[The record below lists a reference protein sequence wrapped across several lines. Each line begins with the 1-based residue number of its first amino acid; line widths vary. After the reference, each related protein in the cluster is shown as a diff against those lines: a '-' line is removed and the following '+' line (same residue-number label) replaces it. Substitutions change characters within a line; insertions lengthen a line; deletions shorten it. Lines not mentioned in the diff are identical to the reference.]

1 MAGPSTPL
9 RAGPSASLRAGRK
22 PYLDWLR
29 GIAVIVMVAA
39 HVTDAWTR
47 VEDRQRDLYGYTVI
61 IAGLAGPL
69 FLFLAGLTL
78 SMAASARAASVG
90 HRAAARM
97 ACLRG
102 LQIFALAFL
111 FRLQAQLLGWGPLV
125 NLLKVDILN
134 IMGLAML
141 AAAGLWSL
149 SSHRAVRIA
158 LFSLATAALAMS
170 TPLVREAGWL
180 AMLPDAM
187 EAYVRPLAGRTN
199 FALFPWAGFL
209 LGGAIAGELIQA
221 AQTDRA
227 QRRLQPVLF
236 IAGIAGVAIAYALSF
251 QPSIYPTAN
260 FWTSSPTFFFMRL
273 GLNTAL
279 VPTAWAIDR
288 FHVFARRRWATLC
301 TEPDMPGRRP
311 RLGFRLRQGY
321 GGHVGAQGVIT
332 TLGRS
337 SLFVYW
343 IHVEMAYG
351 AIALP
356 LRRAMPLE
364 FSLLGTV
371 LLCALLYAI
380 VRWKDRKMTGV
391 EWKGPLRI
399 LSPVL
404 R

>member
-1 MAGPSTPL
+1 MAGPSTAL
-9 RAGPSASLRAGRK
+9 RTGSSTALRAGRK

-29 GIAVIVMVAA
+29 GIAVIVMVAS

-61 IAGLAGPL
+61 IAGLASPL

-78 SMAASARAASVG
+78 AMAASARATSAG

-97 ACLRG
+97 ACVRG

-125 NLLKVDILN
+125 NLLKVDMLN

-141 AAAGLWSL
+141 AAAILWSL
-149 SSHRAVRIA
+149 SSRRVVRSA
-158 LFSLATAALAMS
+158 LLALATAGLAMS

-180 AMLPDAM
+180 AVLPDAI
-187 EAYVRPLAGRTN
+187 EAYVRPLPGRNN
-199 FALFPWAGFL
+199 FALFPWAGYL

-221 AQTDRA
+221 AHTA
-227 QRRLQPVLF
+227 HAERRLQLGFFV
-236 IAGIAGVAIAYALSF
+236 AGMAGLAIAYALSF
-251 QPSIYPTAN
+251 QPSMYPNAN
-260 FWTSSPTFFFMRL
+260 FWTSSPTFFFIRL
-273 GLNTAL
+273 GLSTAL
-279 VPTAWAIDR
+279 LPTAWAIDR
-288 FHVFARRRWATLC
+288 IHLFARRRWTPLVTA
-301 TEPDMPGRRP
+301 PDRPGRRL
-311 RLGFRLRQGY
+311 RLGFHLRHGY
-321 GGHVGAQGVIT
+321 GGQVGAQGVIT

-343 IHVEMAYG
+343 VHVEMAYG

-356 LRRAMPLE
+356 LRRALPFEL
-364 FSLLGTV
+364 SLLGTV
-371 LLCALLYAI
+371 LLCALLYRL
-380 VRWKDRKMTGV
+380 VRWKEEKLRDVRLTGPF
-391 EWKGPLRI
+391 KI

-404 R
+404 K

>member
-1 MAGPSTPL
+1 VASPSTPL
-9 RAGPSASLRAGRK
+9 RASPSTPLRTKRK

-61 IAGLAGPL
+61 IAGLAAPL

-78 SMAASARAASVG
+78 SMAASARATAVG

-97 ACLRG
+97 AGVRG

-141 AAAGLWSL
+141 AAAILWSL
-149 SSHRAVRIA
+149 SPHRVVRMA
-158 LFSLATAALAMS
+158 LFALATAALAMS

-180 AMLPDAM
+180 AALPDAM

-199 FALFPWAGFL
+199 FVLFPWAGFL
-209 LGGAIAGELIQA
+209 LGGAITGELVQA
-221 AQTDRA
+221 ARTDRA
-227 QRRLQPVLF
+227 ERRLQLGLL
-236 IAGIAGVAIAYALSF
+236 IAGIAGIAAAYALSF
-251 QPSIYPTAN
+251 QPSIYPNAN

-279 VPTAWAIDR
+279 VPAAWAIDR
-288 FHVFARRRWATLC
+288 CHGFARRRWAGLF
-301 TEPDMPGRRP
+301 TEPDVPGR
-311 RLGFRLRQGY
+311 
-321 GGHVGAQGVIT
+321 VIT

-356 LRRAMPLE
+356 LRRSMPLE
-364 FSLLGTV
+364 LSLLGTL
-371 LLCALLYAI
+371 LLCALLYGI
-380 VRWKDRKMTGV
+380 VRWKDDRLREVRLTGA
-391 EWKGPLRI
+391 LRI
-399 LSPVL
+399 FAPVL